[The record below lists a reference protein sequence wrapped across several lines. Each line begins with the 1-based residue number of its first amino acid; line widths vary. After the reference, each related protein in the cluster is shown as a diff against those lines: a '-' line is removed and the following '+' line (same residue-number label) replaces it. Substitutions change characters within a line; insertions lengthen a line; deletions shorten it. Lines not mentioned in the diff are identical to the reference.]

1 MKKALIIFSTLLI
14 AFSATVIGMA
24 SAYAKPS
31 EIQQSEIIIVKDIGE
46 LRNNFNLSDATE
58 KRECFKELLI
68 CAGTSEKF
76 AEIAAQIASDDLV
89 DGIVNAEEIGGASK
103 TFK

>member
-1 MKKALIIFSTLLI
+1 MKKALFLFSTLLI
-14 AFSATVIGMA
+14 SIFAAVIGVA
-24 SAYAKPS
+24 SAYAHPS

-68 CAGTSEKF
+68 CAGTSEKL
-76 AEIAAQIASDDLV
+76 AEKAAQIVSEDLV